1 MSDPYGPP
9 PGHQPPQGPGGVSS
23 DDKTWAL
30 ASHIGSLVTA
40 WFALGLFAPLLVM
53 LVKGDSPFVRAHAV
67 ESLNFQISLL
77 IYSIVGGV
85 LGFLV
90 VLFTFG
96 LGLIVM
102 VPLVIIVLLVLLVLV
117 IIATTKAANG
127 EYYEYP
133 LTIRLVK

>member
-1 MSDPYGPP
+1 MSDPYDPP
-9 PGHQPPQGPGGVSS
+9 PGHQPQPGEFSS

-30 ASHIGSLVTA
+30 TSHIGSLVTA
-40 WFALGLFAPLLVM
+40 WFALGLIAPLLVM
-53 LVKGDSPFVRAHAV
+53 LVKNDSPFVRAHAV
-67 ESLNFQISLL
+67 ESLNFQISVL
-77 IYSIVGGV
+77 IYSIVGSIV
-85 LGFLV
+85 GFLV

-96 LGLIVM
+96 LALIIVI
-102 VPLVIIVLLVLLVLV
+102 PLVIIVLLVLLVLV